1 MTFFDFSSFFL
12 IYKSKTQDQT
22 FSRGNTMKVKKI
34 WLITFSPTRTSQHAV
49 EAIASGLP
57 AIPLENIDLT
67 YSDTVAVR
75 RFGADE
81 LVVIGVP
88 VYAGRVAPLAVKRL
102 GKLQGDNTP
111 AVIIA
116 TYGNRDFEDAMI
128 ELKDLALQAAFLPV
142 AACTFIGEH
151 SFSGPATPIAFGRP
165 DSIDLTTAKAFGL
178 KISEKLARLEEP
190 GIVDCPEVPGKR
202 PYKEGMGSLPFTP
215 GLLESRCTQCAACL
229 PICPASAISLESRIE
244 VDRGL
249 CIFCCACIK
258 VCPED
263 ALQIDAEPLKQKRQW
278 LSEHCTERREPELYL

>member
-1 MTFFDFSSFFL
+1 MQ
-12 IYKSKTQDQT
+12 I
-22 FSRGNTMKVKKI
+22 KKI
-34 WLITFSPTRTSQHAV
+34 WLITFSPTRTSKHAV

-57 AIPLENIDLT
+57 GVPWETIDLT
-67 YSDTVAVR
+67 YSDTVSIRQFA
-75 RFGADE
+75 ADE

-102 GKLQGDNTP
+102 GRLQGNNTP
-111 AVIIA
+111 AVIIV
-116 TYGNRDFEDAMI
+116 TYGNRDFEDALI
-128 ELKDLALQAAFLPV
+128 ELKDIALQAAFLPV

-165 DSIDLTTAKAFGL
+165 DSIDLAIAKAFGV
-178 KISEKLARLEEP
+178 KISEKLAILEEP
-190 GIVDCPEVPGKR
+190 GIVRSPEVPGKR

-215 GLLESRCTQCAACL
+215 SLLESNCTQCAACL
-229 PICPASAISLESRIE
+229 PICPTGAISLESRIE
-244 VDRGL
+244 VDRDL

-278 LSEHCTERREPELYL
+278 LYEHCAKRREPELYL